1 MDGIDGEN
9 IMIFTCVC
17 VCIFVCICHEVMC
30 DTTSGVLMFEA

>member
-9 IMIFTCVC
+9 IMIFTCVCVC

-30 DTTSGVLMFEA
+30 DTTSGD